1 MSDTVTTSPADA
13 ITATVDAGIFHSFT
27 TLAIALHAG
36 RLRVDEL
43 VQGRVLHLDGCEGT
57 ISPASSCT
65 CGRIFAF
72 DTDDELVRLLPD
84 GSITRTPVSKG
95 SAREH

>member
-1 MSDTVTTSPADA
+1 MSDTVTTSSTDA
-13 ITATVDAGIFHSFT
+13 VTATVDAAIFHSFT

-43 VQGRVLHLDGCEGT
+43 VQGRVLHIDGCEGT
-57 ISPASSCT
+57 ASPASSCS

-84 GSITRTPVSKG
+84 GTVTRTPVAQG
-95 SAREH
+95 NTRQH